1 MSASAIGALRR
12 RMTLEAAVDT
22 PDDSG
27 SMTRSYAPLAQ
38 VWAKVTPLSGE
49 ARFVAE
55 REEQVVQYSALIRWR
70 DDVTTRM
77 RLSDGGLLLL
87 IHSVCD
93 PDGRRR
99 FLLCRCEDTR

>member
-1 MSASAIGALRR
+1 VSASAIGALRR

-27 SMTRSYAPLAQ
+27 SMTRIYAPLAQ

-49 ARFVAE
+49 AQFVAE
-55 REEQVVQYSALIRWR
+55 REEQAVRYTALIRWR
-70 DDVTTRM
+70 EDVTSRM
-77 RLSDGGLLLL
+77 RLSDDRLLLL

-99 FLLCRCEDTR
+99 FLLCRCEEAR